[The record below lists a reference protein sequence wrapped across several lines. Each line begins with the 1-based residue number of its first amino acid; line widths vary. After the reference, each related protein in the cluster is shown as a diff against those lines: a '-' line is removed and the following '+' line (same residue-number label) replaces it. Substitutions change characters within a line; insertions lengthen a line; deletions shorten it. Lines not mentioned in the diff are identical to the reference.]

1 MAHSKLIDPIAK
13 AELSKDIKTGKLLAE
28 KGRGKQLY
36 LYTAD
41 YESPVLLELGRLR
54 EETFRAVGLGSGKS
68 CDIDEYDFSYEQ
80 LILWDDDKQAI
91 IGGYRLMECRK
102 AQENNIALYTQS
114 IYQYSDE
121 FIDEYFDHTVEMG
134 RVFVQKS
141 YWGTRSLDY
150 LWYGMAY
157 YFAEKPNH
165 HYFVCAL
172 SIPTAF
178 SPYARQLMVE
188 FYSRLFPSEKQLATS
203 LFPYKSS
210 NIDTG
215 NFFNKLTDIIGQKAR
230 FKFLRKYLEEMGF
243 NFPMLYKNTDIFHK
257 DGVKFISFGYDQGF
271 SNALDGLMLAD
282 TRRIRSLTRN
292 RYTSEVD
299 KATSTD
305 TPQKDTALE
314 EAL

>member
-1 MAHSKLIDPIAK
+1 MELSKLIDPVNK
-13 AELSKDIKTGKLLAE
+13 SELSKDIQTGKLLAE
-28 KGRGKQLY
+28 KGHGKQLY
-36 LYTAD
+36 VYTAN

-68 CDIDEYDFSYEQ
+68 CDIDAYDLSYDH
-80 LILWDDDKQAI
+80 LILWDNDKQSI
-91 IGGYRLMECRK
+91 IGAYRLMECRK
-102 AQENNIALYTQS
+102 AKENNIALYTES
-114 IYQYSDE
+114 IYTYSDT
-121 FIDEYFDHTVEMG
+121 FIDEYFDETVEMG

-157 YFAEKPNH
+157 YFADKPNH

-188 FYSRLFPSEKQLATS
+188 FYSRLFPSDKKLVTS
-203 LFPYKSS
+203 LYPYKSS

-215 NFFNKLTDIIGQKAR
+215 NFFTKLAGVIGHKAR
-230 FKFLRKYLEEMGF
+230 FKFLRKYLESMGF

-282 TRRIRSLTRN
+282 TRRIRSLTRT

-299 KATSTD
+299 KKRSTESSSQQVTTED
-305 TPQKDTALE
+305 A
-314 EAL
+314 